1 MNYTKEQKI
10 INYYKD
16 QLNNPQTAEPNQ
28 QLIILEAIYQQ
39 SLFQRL
45 KVNDNLEVFDNS
57 NPTDYHYEKLS
68 AQIQNQDNFIELNF
82 ALINLLEKIEKGL
95 EEIKKKLNNTS

>member
-10 INYYKD
+10 INYYKE

-57 NPTDYHYEKLS
+57 NHTDYHYEKLS
-68 AQIQNQDNFIELNF
+68 AQIQNQDNFI
-82 ALINLLEKIEKGL
+82 I
-95 EEIKKKLNNTS
+95 